1 MKKWLC
7 VVCGLIYDE
16 AEGWPKDG
24 IAAGTRWE
32 DVPEDWICPDCGVG
46 KGDFEMLE
54 IDEPIIAVAAPVAAP
69 KPVVKPEVN
78 QPIVIIGSGYA
89 GYGLAQ
95 ALRRADAK
103 VEIRVL
109 TQESGHLYSKPGL
122 SIGLAQGKTAEGLAG
137 ETPLALEKRLNIR
150 IYPHCR
156 VERIDSA
163 ERVLHTSF
171 GEMEYGQLVLAS
183 GAAPIRLP
191 IAGDSD
197 ELLSVN
203 NLQDYQAFRQ
213 RLEGVKR
220 VAIVGDGLIGCE
232 FANDLASSGY
242 EVSVIG
248 LGQWPMERLL
258 PAEAGKHLQSAL
270 SEHGVTWFL
279 NNSLAQVERLE
290 QGYHLQL
297 TDGQVLQTDLVLS
310 AVGLRP
316 NLSLA
321 QSAGIAT
328 DRGIQ
333 VDAHLQTSVPGI
345 FALGDCIE
353 IDGQLR
359 PYLAPI
365 NQGIQ
370 ALSKTL
376 LGQQSPVD
384 YPLMPVMVKTPAAP
398 LCLLPPA
405 VGAQGE
411 WRCTATE
418 DGISAGFYCAA
429 GKLNGFVLLGR
440 QAQVQR
446 NSWLQSCQTAQQAV
460 A

>member
-1 MKKWLC
+1 
-7 VVCGLIYDE
+7 
-16 AEGWPKDG
+16 
-24 IAAGTRWE
+24 
-32 DVPEDWICPDCGVG
+32 
-46 KGDFEMLE
+46 MLE
-54 IDEPIIAVAAPVAAP
+54 IEEPIIAAAAPAVAP
-69 KPVVKPEVN
+69 KPVVEAPASAQPR

-103 VEIRVL
+103 VEIRLL
-109 TQESGHLYSKPGL
+109 TQESGHLYSKPAL
-122 SIGLAQGKTAEGLAG
+122 SIALAQGKSAEGLAS
-137 ETPLALEKRLNIR
+137 ESPLALEKRLNIR
-150 IYPHCR
+150 IYPHCK
-156 VERIDSA
+156 VEHIDSA
-163 ERVLHTSF
+163 KRILHTRF

-197 ELLSVN
+197 ALLSVN

-213 RLEGVKR
+213 RLAGVKH

-232 FANDLASSGY
+232 FANDLVSSGHQ
-242 EVSVIG
+242 VSVIG

-258 PAEAGKHLQSAL
+258 PAQAGQRLQAAL
-270 SEHGVTWFL
+270 SEQGVDWYL
-279 NNSLAQVERLE
+279 QNSLAQVERLE
-290 QGYHLQL
+290 QGYRLQL
-297 TDGQVLQTDLVLS
+297 SDGQELHADLVLS

-316 NLSLA
+316 NLKLA

-328 DRGIQ
+328 DRGIK

-345 FALGDCIE
+345 YALGDCIE
-353 IDGQLR
+353 IDGQLL

-376 LGQQSPVD
+376 LGQLSAAS

-405 VGAQGE
+405 IGIQGE
-411 WRCTATE
+411 WRCTTTE
-418 DGISAGFYCAA
+418 DGVSAGFYCAA
-429 GKLNGFVLLGR
+429 GKLHGFVLLGR
-440 QAQVQR
+440 QAQLQR
-446 NSWLQSCQTAQQAV
+446 NSWLQSCETAQQAV